1 MENLGRIHCVVDVGE
16 NSIEIDP
23 YVVDFF
29 FEPVFLSGMYPD
41 MKCTAQVIGME
52 GEIFARYQL
61 DIEAEFAPALLC
73 GFANGCIGYVPTAD
87 EYPKGGY
94 EVNEAYKVYPSVQM
108 IAPASEALIRH
119 RVAELGARVRR
130 ELIGR

>member
-41 MKCTAQVIGME
+41 MKCTAQSAM
-52 GEIFARYQL
+52 
-61 DIEAEFAPALLC
+61 
-73 GFANGCIGYVPTAD
+73 VP
-87 EYPKGGY
+87 
-94 EVNEAYKVYPSVQM
+94 
-108 IAPASEALIRH
+108 
-119 RVAELGARVRR
+119 
-130 ELIGR
+130 